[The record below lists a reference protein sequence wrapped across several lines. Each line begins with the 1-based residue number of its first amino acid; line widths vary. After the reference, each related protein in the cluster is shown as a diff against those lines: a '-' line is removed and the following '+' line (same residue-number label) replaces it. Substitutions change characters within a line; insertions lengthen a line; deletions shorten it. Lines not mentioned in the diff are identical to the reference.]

1 MTIVAIISIITI
13 LVSIMGFR
21 QEGLFEKL
29 QLNPFQVVH
38 KKEYHRVITHS
49 LLHADWSHLIIN
61 MIVFFSFGAG
71 LLNSFTALFGDLAPI
86 IFLALYVFSVVISSL
101 YSIVKNKDNPSYN
114 AIGASGA
121 VSAVVFANIFFSP
134 WQSIY
139 FFGVLPIPGI
149 IFALLY
155 LGYSY
160 YMGKKNYDNVGHD
173 AHFFGAV
180 FGLIFPIL
188 IKPDLFQFFID
199 QLLG

>member
-29 QLNPFQVVH
+29 QLNPYQVVH
-38 KKEYHRVITHS
+38 NKDYHRIITHS
-49 LLHADWSHLIIN
+49 LLHADWAHLIIN

-71 LLNSFTALFGDLAPI
+71 LLNSFTVIFGNLAPI
-86 IFLALYVFSVVISSL
+86 IFLALYVFSVVVSSL

-121 VSAVVFANIFFSP
+121 VSAVIFANIFFSP

-180 FGLIFPIL
+180 FGLVFPIL
-188 IKPDLFQFFID
+188 IKPDLFQFFIQ